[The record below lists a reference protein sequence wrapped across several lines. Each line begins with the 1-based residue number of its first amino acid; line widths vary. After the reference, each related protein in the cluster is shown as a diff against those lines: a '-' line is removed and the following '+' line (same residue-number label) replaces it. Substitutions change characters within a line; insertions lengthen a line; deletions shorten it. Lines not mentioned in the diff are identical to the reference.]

1 MEKLNA
7 DTRAIGAI
15 LKEEF
20 FYRVPEYQRPFS
32 WDDDNFE
39 DLIDDILSAN
49 KEQEYF
55 LGTIVLHRQEKEG
68 IYDVIDGQQRLTSI
82 MILLACLR
90 DLAAKPNFKNDIQ
103 KKILQEED
111 VVDAI
116 PAKER
121 LEVKDRHIF
130 KEVVVTDG
138 GTVAARGKKSLP
150 EPEWRYINAVNIFLS
165 RLSGLS
171 QDDIEQV
178 IRFISQ
184 KCVVIFLATP
194 NFAVAFRL
202 FTIVNDRGKQLRRI
216 DILKATNLAPDI
228 ILKESVR
235 NKISHEWEGFE
246 KGLGEAKFESI
257 FHLVR
262 LILLRDKPQGDLLNE
277 FEKRIFNNTK
287 EGITRGEPF
296 FDLIFEYSALYR
308 SIFDEREF
316 VPEGDKDHIP
326 YVALIHIMDSE
337 FSASEW
343 RACLL
348 YFAKRFGSE
357 HFYAFCLKME
367 RVYLAQWVKGTR
379 KDERYKDYS
388 AILGVIKSAKKAA
401 DAIAGVSFDANAITD
416 ATQRADFYGA
426 GFAKFM
432 LLHLELVAAEHD
444 ALKEFSPKSVE
455 HVLPQNPSAAGYWA
469 TRHDLS
475 KIADYMNKTGNL
487 VLLSKGK
494 NSSAN
499 NLGFPEKKKKY
510 LEKRVSDYPRS
521 IQVLQHSD
529 WLKKTIDDRTLEAK
543 KLILQDP

>member
-1 MEKLNA
+1 
-7 DTRAIGAI
+7 
-15 LKEEF
+15 
-20 FYRVPEYQRPFS
+20 
-32 WDDDNFE
+32 
-39 DLIDDILSAN
+39 
-49 KEQEYF
+49 
-55 LGTIVLHRQEKEG
+55 
-68 IYDVIDGQQRLTSI
+68 

-90 DLAAKPNFKNDIQ
+90 DLVGKDKFKVDIQ

-111 VVDAI
+111 VVDTI
-116 PAKER
+116 PLRIR
-121 LEVKDRHIF
+121 LEVKDRKIF
-130 KEVVVTDG
+130 NELVVSTG
-138 GTVAARGKKSLP
+138 GTANANDKKALP
-150 EPEWRYINAVNIFLS
+150 EPEWRYINAVNIFRS
-165 RLSGLS
+165 RLVGLGQES
-171 QDDIEQV
+171 IEQI

-184 KCVVIFLATP
+184 KCIVIFLATP
-194 NFAVAFRL
+194 NFTVAFRL

-216 DILKATNLAPDI
+216 DILKATNLAPNV

-246 KGLGEAKFESI
+246 KGLGETKFESI

-277 FEKRIFNNTK
+277 FEKRIFNTK
-287 EGITRGEPF
+287 EGITKGEPF
-296 FDLIFEYSALYR
+296 FDLIFEYAKLYQ
-308 SIFDEREF
+308 SIFEERAF
-316 VPEGDKDHIP
+316 VPEDKQDHIP
-326 YVALIHIMDSE
+326 YTALIHIMDSE

-348 YFAKRFGSE
+348 YFAKQFGYE
-357 HFYAFCLKME
+357 HFFAFCLKME

-388 AILGVIKSAKKAA
+388 TILGLIKSTKKAEDVIKG
-401 DAIAGVSFDANAITD
+401 ISFDAGAIAE

-432 LLHLELVAAEHD
+432 LLHLELVAGEHD
-444 ALKEFSPKSVE
+444 ALKEYSPKSVE
-455 HVLPQNPSAAGYWA
+455 HVLPQKPSPTGYWA
-469 TRHDLS
+469 TNHDLS
-475 KIADYMNKTGNL
+475 KINEYVNKIGNL

-494 NSSAN
+494 NSAAS

-521 IQVLQHSD
+521 IQVLQYND